1 MSDKKIAGAA
11 EKAGAKT
18 KTARKRETVMYIGP
32 NITGVVTKNTLLA
45 DGKLPAPLQKKTEE
59 IPVLQSLLIPVS
71 ELAKTNVEIKNPCS
85 AVSICYKK
93 AEEMLSVKEK
103 GGVTDGSN

>member
-1 MSDKKIAGAA
+1 MSDKKTTGTA

-32 NITGVVTKNTLLA
+32 NIAGVVTKNTLFA
-45 DGKLPAPLQKKTEE
+45 EGKLSDLLQKKIEE
-59 IPVLQSLLIPVS
+59 IPMLQSLLIPVS
-71 ELAKTNVEIKNPCS
+71 ELAKTNAEMENPCS

-93 AEEMLSVKEK
+93 AEEMLSVKKK
-103 GGVTDGSN
+103 GGVIDGSN